1 MYLFK
6 IEENASQSDLQAG
19 AGIIA
24 ISTLNCS
31 FSSSIIKNVL
41 HMFYCSV
48 RIRYLSTAA
57 LSAMTGRFLE
67 RALEFVVEWN
77 LSQFLVKDC

>member
-1 MYLFK
+1 
-6 IEENASQSDLQAG
+6 
-19 AGIIA
+19 
-24 ISTLNCS
+24 
-31 FSSSIIKNVL
+31 
-41 HMFYCSV
+41 MFYCSV